1 MNKLLNYILSTVI
14 VLTFFSACTQEEV
27 DVFAPGNDGAY
38 FRPNSNG
45 SMDTTVNFANHLLD
59 ETPEVSIPIDVSI
72 LGYINGTGTRR
83 AVIKTKPVEGY
94 DMADVAVDEL
104 IFEAGEYQKSVN
116 VRVSPPD
123 TMGKVYAVCLYFDSE
138 DPASQLGMGINGRT
152 EFTIYVTESYSRPS
166 NWNSSLSLYLGAWSV
181 EKHKFMVHVLHDD
194 QYTQSS
200 NWGDFSNF
208 NKLAVDSARKYNQA
222 HPDDPLPFAI
232 PIVEYCTYDT
242 PPYYWGPQQEKFF
255 GTYTSQHFV
264 SLAKALNMTT
274 QNEVALVGTNDEAVL
289 AENNRQAVRGMMV
302 QYNEYYSWYYLNATD
317 YEDFINIPV
326 LPNIDYDVV
335 KPKMWS
341 EEPSAEVVR
350 NYYGEYSPEKYRFI
364 LRTLSAALGSNFT
377 LARLFPMDIFYDFNG
392 QLNVN
397 WNSKLDGENL
407 MKQYHDIVKAAYDN
421 TPGLGFEIP

>member
-181 EKHKFMVHVLHDD
+181 ESTHSWCM
-194 QYTQSS
+194 
-200 NWGDFSNF
+200 FSTTTSTHSRATGEISLISTNSQWI
-208 NKLAVDSARKYNQA
+208 AQGSIIR
-222 HPDDPLPFAI
+222 HTPTIRCRLPFPLWSIVHTTHRPTIGDRSRRSSSAHI
-232 PIVEYCTYDT
+232 PHN
-242 PPYYWGPQQEKFF
+242 
-255 GTYTSQHFV
+255 TSSRSQ
-264 SLAKALNMTT
+264 
-274 QNEVALVGTNDEAVL
+274 
-289 AENNRQAVRGMMV
+289 R
-302 QYNEYYSWYYLNATD
+302 
-317 YEDFINIPV
+317 
-326 LPNIDYDVV
+326 
-335 KPKMWS
+335 
-341 EEPSAEVVR
+341 
-350 NYYGEYSPEKYRFI
+350 
-364 LRTLSAALGSNFT
+364 LS
-377 LARLFPMDIFYDFNG
+377 I
-392 QLNVN
+392 
-397 WNSKLDGENL
+397 
-407 MKQYHDIVKAAYDN
+407 
-421 TPGLGFEIP
+421 

>member
-138 DPASQLGMGINGRT
+138 DPASQLGMASMAERNLR
-152 EFTIYVTESYSRPS
+152 SMSRKVIRARPTGTPAS
-166 NWNSSLSLYLGAWSV
+166 RFISGHGAWKSTNSWC
-181 EKHKFMVHVLHDD
+181 M
-194 QYTQSS
+194 
-200 NWGDFSNF
+200 FSMTTSTHSRATGEISLISTNSQWI
-208 NKLAVDSARKYNQA
+208 AQGSIIR
-222 HPDDPLPFAI
+222 HTPTIRCRLPFPSWSIVHTTHRPTIGDRSRRSSSAHI
-232 PIVEYCTYDT
+232 PHN
-242 PPYYWGPQQEKFF
+242 
-255 GTYTSQHFV
+255 TSSRSQ
-264 SLAKALNMTT
+264 
-274 QNEVALVGTNDEAVL
+274 
-289 AENNRQAVRGMMV
+289 R
-302 QYNEYYSWYYLNATD
+302 
-317 YEDFINIPV
+317 
-326 LPNIDYDVV
+326 
-335 KPKMWS
+335 
-341 EEPSAEVVR
+341 
-350 NYYGEYSPEKYRFI
+350 
-364 LRTLSAALGSNFT
+364 LS
-377 LARLFPMDIFYDFNG
+377 I
-392 QLNVN
+392 
-397 WNSKLDGENL
+397 
-407 MKQYHDIVKAAYDN
+407 
-421 TPGLGFEIP
+421 